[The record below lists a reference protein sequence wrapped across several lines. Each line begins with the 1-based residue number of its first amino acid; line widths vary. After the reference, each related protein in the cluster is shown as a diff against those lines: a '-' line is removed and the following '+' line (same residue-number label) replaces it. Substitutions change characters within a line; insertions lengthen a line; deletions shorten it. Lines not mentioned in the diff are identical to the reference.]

1 MAGGVHEALQE
12 ILGGEQLEQLAA
24 EGRYRRDVY

>member
-1 MAGGVHEALQE
+1 MAPGVEAVLVE
-12 ILGGEQLEQLAA
+12 VLGANTLERLAA

>member
-1 MAGGVHEALQE
+1 MAGGVHEALTE
-12 ILGGEQLEQLAA
+12 VLGAEALDALAA

>member
-1 MAGGVHEALQE
+1 MAAGVDQALATL
-12 ILGGEQLEQLAA
+12 LGRPALERLAA